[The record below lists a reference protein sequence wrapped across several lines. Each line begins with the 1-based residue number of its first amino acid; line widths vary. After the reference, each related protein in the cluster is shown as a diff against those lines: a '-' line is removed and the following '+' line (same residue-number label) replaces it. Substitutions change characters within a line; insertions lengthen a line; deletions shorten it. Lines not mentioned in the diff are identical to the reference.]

1 VVAEPDWALG
11 PIVTFIALGLLT
23 APWLLRGY
31 GVYAQSLLTPTR
43 TAPPKQPVQN
53 GFVFHAPADRFM
65 AVGRNARHA
74 AKFSLC
80 VSAVTARYSRN
91 HCARS
96 WPKAFA
102 AVSYGQYRAT

>member
-11 PIVTFIALGLLT
+11 PIVTFIAPGLLT
-23 APWLLRGY
+23 APWLLRRY

-43 TAPPKQPVQN
+43 TAETTSPN

-80 VSAVTARYSRN
+80 VSAVTVRYSRN

-102 AVSYGQYRAT
+102 AVRYGQYRAT